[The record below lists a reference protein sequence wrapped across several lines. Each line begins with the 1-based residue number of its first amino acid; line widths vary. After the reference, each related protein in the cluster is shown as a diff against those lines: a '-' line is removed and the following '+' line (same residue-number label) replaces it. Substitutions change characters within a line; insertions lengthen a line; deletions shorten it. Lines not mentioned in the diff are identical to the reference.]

1 MATETA
7 DRRASHR
14 RSLKVTALAS
24 LAGVAAGLLSGS
36 LASGPS
42 DTVGLLVA
50 AVAMVVSIGAMRAVG
65 VDVTDFSTKDQLYVA
80 FMVVALW
87 FVTWTILLTTGTSL

>member
-7 DRRASHR
+7 DRRAAHR

-24 LAGVAAGLLSGS
+24 LAGVAAGVLSSS
-36 LASGPS
+36 LAAGPS
-42 DTVGLLVA
+42 DTIGLAVAGA
-50 AVAMVVSIGAMRAVG
+50 AVFVSIGAMRLVG
-65 VDVTDFSTKDQLYVA
+65 VDISEFSTKDNLYIA

-87 FVTWTILLTTGTSL
+87 FVTWTIMLTTGTSL

>member
-7 DRRASHR
+7 ERRASHR

-24 LAGVAAGLLSGS
+24 LAGVAAGVASGS

-42 DTVGLLVA
+42 DTMGLAVA
-50 AVAMVVSIGAMRAVG
+50 AAAVFVSIGAMRLVG
-65 VDVTDFSTKDQLYVA
+65 VDISEFSTKDNLYIA